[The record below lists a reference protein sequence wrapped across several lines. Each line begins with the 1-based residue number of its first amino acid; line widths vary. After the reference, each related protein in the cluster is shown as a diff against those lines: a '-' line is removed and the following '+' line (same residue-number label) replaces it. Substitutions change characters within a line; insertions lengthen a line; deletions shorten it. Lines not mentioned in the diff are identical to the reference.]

1 MIPLDVVQEVLPAA
15 AFLSTRPT
23 AAFPD
28 ICLPFHEILGNQFLV
43 RNLGL
48 FLVSIGRHST
58 RSGNVEREGA
68 RERERER
75 LELELK
81 AETAPTELGNTVLAP
96 RINLGN

>member
-23 AAFPD
+23 VAFPD

-58 RSGNVEREGA
+58 RSGTEREGA
-68 RERERER
+68 REREGQIGIG
-75 LELELK
+75 
-81 AETAPTELGNTVLAP
+81 TEG
-96 RINLGN
+96 